1 VVGESHHKDPPLSK
15 EGPYVH
21 QDLST
26 VVVGNHLYGENPSA
40 QRGIHQNP
48 QGRSENHHESKVPGH
63 PWVFE
68 EYG

>member
-1 VVGESHHKDPPLSK
+1 VVGESRHKNPPLSQ
-15 EGPYVH
+15 EGPYSY

-26 VVVGNHLYGENPSA
+26 AVIDNHLYGENPSA
-40 QRGIHQNP
+40 QRGTHQNP
-48 QGRSENHHESKVPGH
+48 QGKTENRHENKVLGH